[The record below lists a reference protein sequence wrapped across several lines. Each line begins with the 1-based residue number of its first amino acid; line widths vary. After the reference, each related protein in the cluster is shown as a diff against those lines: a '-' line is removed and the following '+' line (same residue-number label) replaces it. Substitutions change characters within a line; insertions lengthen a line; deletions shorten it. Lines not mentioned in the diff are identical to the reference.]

1 MEYEFSYGYFVG
13 CCRRKC
19 IVISMLCW
27 IKSVGIQPD
36 LGSRNCRADPLTKHK
51 AMYLIFPDSMIIP
64 EVTSRRE
71 DNHFEDWLTATL
83 IENTNQ
89 QQQNGPES
97 SLRGITDLWML
108 EIAEREGKT
117 WMGTFQVKFEIEDQE
132 PNDSRLDQTT
142 GVLSFS
148 INTDTGEMKFA

>member
-1 MEYEFSYGYFVG
+1 MV
-13 CCRRKC
+13 
-19 IVISMLCW
+19 
-27 IKSVGIQPD
+27 
-36 LGSRNCRADPLTKHK
+36 
-51 AMYLIFPDSMIIP
+51 IP
-64 EVTSRRE
+64 EVASRRE

-89 QQQNGPES
+89 QQKNNPES

-108 EIAEREGKT
+108 EIAERKGKT
-117 WMGTFQVKFEIEDQE
+117 WMGTFQVKFETADQGTIS
-132 PNDSRLDQTT
+132 NDSSSDQPT